1 MKNKILTC
9 EDFEAGIDTVRQ
21 GIKAGYVNAY
31 ISTLGGRDN
40 ASIMIKISLDKPDTW
55 THGIFE
61 NSRTAYFS
69 LDLCGTLENFNGKIP
84 HIRQKNV
91 KTIMEAINYINE
103 KIKTKG
109 GE

>member
-9 EDFEAGIDTVRQ
+9 EDLELNLDTVRQ
-21 GIKAGYVNAY
+21 GIKAEYVNAY

-40 ASIMIKISLDKPDTW
+40 ASIMIKLSLDKPETW
-55 THGIFE
+55 MYGIFE

-69 LDLCGTLENFNGKIP
+69 LDLCGTLENFSGRIS

-91 KTIMEAINYINE
+91 KTIPDAIAYINK
-103 KIKTKG
+103 KIG
-109 GE
+109 GVK